1 MPSPFGVPTN
11 STLVRPAVT
20 DRQDGPEG
28 KSFVLRFQPGQKL
41 PDHRNGSR
49 LRITAR
55 SGTGLLV
62 VEGLGSR
69 MLAAG
74 ESVQLEPNVVHA
86 LEAGVHAWEV
96 EVHLIAGCC
105 PGCA

>member
-1 MPSPFGVPTN
+1 MSFPYGVPTA

-20 DRQDGPEG
+20 DRREGPEG

-49 LRITAR
+49 LRIVAR
-55 SGTGLLV
+55 TGTGMLV

-69 MLAAG
+69 MLSAG
-74 ESVQLEPNVVHA
+74 EAVQLEPNVVHG
-86 LEAGVHAWEV
+86 LEAGAHAWEV
-96 EVHLIAGCC
+96 EVHLIEGCC